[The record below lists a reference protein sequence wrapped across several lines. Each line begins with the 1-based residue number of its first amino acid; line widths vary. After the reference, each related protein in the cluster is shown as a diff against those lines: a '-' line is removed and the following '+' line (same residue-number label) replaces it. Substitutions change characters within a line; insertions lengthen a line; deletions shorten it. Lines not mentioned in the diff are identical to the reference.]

1 MNRRD
6 ILKAVGTSSVGAV
19 GLNSITHLSRASE
32 EHSGPELIKLDGKRR
47 QRALRNARQTSEVK
61 ELTRKY
67 KKESWV
73 PTYKEARGR
82 LVKKDDGSSFK
93 LVVIPFEK
101 TENDSGS
108 QDSQAIIL
116 WKSRGENGQTGPT
129 VTGHQLLE
137 DKGPDASVRE
147 ITEVSHVWDDGRI
160 VERSNRSEVRGKDEF
175 TTDDNLP
182 GGGGGGGDG
191 CIYLDTYCVEF
202 DLSCIAT
209 IVGALGLG
217 CTVNLVSCL
226 GAALLEGGKYYSGDA
241 CNVCDVYTTEAKTK
255 PVCNCPSCH

>member
-6 ILKAVGTSSVGAV
+6 ILNAVGTASVGVV
-19 GLNSITHLSRASE
+19 GLNSITHHSRASE
-32 EHSGPELIKLDGKRR
+32 EQSGPELIKMDNKRR
-47 QRALRNARQTSEVK
+47 QRVLKNARQTSEVK

-67 KKESWV
+67 KRDSWV
-73 PTYKEARGR
+73 PTYKEAVSR
-82 LVKKDDGSSFK
+82 LVKEDDGGSFK
-93 LVVIPFEK
+93 VVVIPFQK
-101 TENDSGS
+101 TGNDSES
-108 QDSQAIIL
+108 QDSQTIIL
-116 WKSRGENGQTGPT
+116 WKSRSENGQTGPT

-147 ITEVSHVWDDGRI
+147 ITEVSHVWDDGSV
-160 VERSNRSEVRGKDEF
+160 VERSNRSEVRGKGEF

-182 GGGGGGGDG
+182 GGGAGDG

-217 CTVNLVSCL
+217 CTVSLVSCL
-226 GAALLEGGKYYSGDA
+226 GTALLEGGAYYSGDA